1 MNIYQVEYT
10 TKKIDTFTVLIT
22 EDYSRAM
29 DMVNR
34 LIKQADILSVG
45 ITTWEDGTRIKYA
58 FVL

>member
-10 TKKIDTFTVLIT
+10 TNKIDTFTALVT

-34 LIKQADILSVG
+34 LIKQDDILSVG
-45 ITTWEDGTRIKYA
+45 ITTWEDGTRTKYA
-58 FVL
+58 IKL